1 MTADKKIEGEGS
13 REAAQHYNESTR
25 EFVKS
30 GKVEEKAREAAKT
43 SNAADQQAEK
53 EGKKHIKEE
62 DPAIER
68 DYSKP
73 EKPD

>member
-1 MTADKKIEGEGS
+1 MSADKKIEGEGS
-13 REAAQHYNESTR
+13 REAAHHYNEATQ

-43 SNAADQQAEK
+43 SDETDQQAE
-53 EGKKHIKEE
+53 ETGKKHIKEE
-62 DPAIER
+62 DPALTR

-73 EKPD
+73 DKPD

>member
-13 REAAQHYNESTR
+13 REAAHHYNESTR

-30 GKVEEKAREAAKT
+30 GKVEEKAREAAET
-43 SNAADQQAEK
+43 SNAADKQAEK
-53 EGKKHIKEE
+53 EAKKHSKEE
-62 DPAIER
+62 DPAIGR
-68 DYSKP
+68 NYSKP